1 MCVLESDCLALIHTQ
16 TSLKH
21 LAQCSQL
28 QEVTSFFGIS
38 LFSRLVCNFPS
49 QLPGVRR
56 PRGATVSSDGEPGT
70 DEVLLKEQQRM
81 QKLLHDLKVS
91 ASRVRSSQL
100 APLVEIVTEFGTCL
114 TSLVELMLSS
124 KVEQVVV
131 SVQEAASLLELE
143 TALGRVTR
151 LGLEGNHLCRLVAR
165 HGGVRLLVE
174 MLTSPKWL
182 PARGSLLRT
191 LGTVCCVL
199 EAIRQLEEVRGVE
212 VIARLVGDSGARE
225 SERAEAAGVLAQV
238 RAWSLQ
244 SGVLSLVSLGYKP
257 MDRGERLHPGR
268 HRERL
273 PPGGL
278 PHRPLQVH
286 QVSRD
291 FPPGGSCSC
300 QPLLPLPPGADCHE
314 SDGHIACPLDL
325 PQVQCKTQH
334 LHPGPGADFF
344 T

>member
-1 MCVLESDCLALIHTQ
+1 MGEGSNRSSLCSLVRVLESDCLALIHTQ

-238 RAWSLQ
+238 RA
-244 SGVLSLVSLGYKP
+244 
-257 MDRGERLHPGR
+257 
-268 HRERL
+268 
-273 PPGGL
+273 
-278 PHRPLQVH
+278 
-286 QVSRD
+286 
-291 FPPGGSCSC
+291 
-300 QPLLPLPPGADCHE
+300 
-314 SDGHIACPLDL
+314 
-325 PQVQCKTQH
+325 
-334 LHPGPGADFF
+334 
-344 T
+344 

>member
-1 MCVLESDCLALIHTQ
+1 M
-16 TSLKH
+16 
-21 LAQCSQL
+21 
-28 QEVTSFFGIS
+28 
-38 LFSRLVCNFPS
+38 
-49 QLPGVRR
+49 RR
-56 PRGATVSSDGEPGT
+56 QATVDGELLGT

-131 SVQEAASLLELE
+131 QVQEAGSLLELE
-143 TALGRVTR
+143 AGLGRVTR

-225 SERAEAAGVLAQV
+225 PERAEAAGVLAQV
-238 RAWSLQ
+238 RQ
-244 SGVLSLVSLGYKP
+244 SGLLNLVYISSIFS
-257 MDRGERLHPGR
+257 RSQAPG
-268 HRERL
+268 
-273 PPGGL
+273 
-278 PHRPLQVH
+278 
-286 QVSRD
+286 
-291 FPPGGSCSC
+291 
-300 QPLLPLPPGADCHE
+300 
-314 SDGHIACPLDL
+314 
-325 PQVQCKTQH
+325 
-334 LHPGPGADFF
+334 
-344 T
+344 

>member
-1 MCVLESDCLALIHTQ
+1 MLGEGCNRSTLCSLVRVLESDCLALLHTQ
-16 TSLKH
+16 TSLRH

-28 QEVTSFFGIS
+28 QEVTVFSWS
-38 LFSRLVCNFPS
+38 PLFQSPVCNFLS

-56 PRGATVSSDGEPGT
+56 PRGATSDGELGT

-100 APLVEIVTEFGTCL
+100 APLVEVVTEFGTCL

-131 SVQEAASLLELE
+131 SVQEAASLQELE
-143 TALGRVTR
+143 AALGRVTR

-225 SERAEAAGVLAQV
+225 AERAEAAGVLAQV
-238 RAWSLQ
+238 RAW
-244 SGVLSLVSLGYKP
+244 
-257 MDRGERLHPGR
+257 
-268 HRERL
+268 
-273 PPGGL
+273 PPEPSFYL
-278 PHRPLQVH
+278 WY
-286 QVSRD
+286 
-291 FPPGGSCSC
+291 F
-300 QPLLPLPPGADCHE
+300 
-314 SDGHIACPLDL
+314 
-325 PQVQCKTQH
+325 
-334 LHPGPGADFF
+334 
-344 T
+344 

>member
-1 MCVLESDCLALIHTQ
+1 MFFRVLGEGGSRSSLCSLVRVLESDCLALLHTQ

-21 LAQCSQL
+21 LAHCSQL
-28 QEVTSFFGIS
+28 QEVTTFSWS
-38 LFSRLVCNFPS
+38 HLFQSPVCNFLS

-56 PRGATVSSDGEPGT
+56 PRGASVSSDGELGT

-100 APLVEIVTEFGTCL
+100 APLVEVVTEFGTCL

-131 SVQEAASLLELE
+131 SVQEAASLQELE
-143 TALGRVTR
+143 AALGRVTR

-191 LGTVCCVL
+191 LGTICCVL

-212 VIARLVGDSGARE
+212 VIARLVGDSAARE
-225 SERAEAAGVLAQV
+225 AERAEAAGVLAQV
-238 RAWSLQ
+238 RPS
-244 SGVLSLVSLGYKP
+244 
-257 MDRGERLHPGR
+257 
-268 HRERL
+268 
-273 PPGGL
+273 
-278 PHRPLQVH
+278 
-286 QVSRD
+286 
-291 FPPGGSCSC
+291 
-300 QPLLPLPPGADCHE
+300 
-314 SDGHIACPLDL
+314 
-325 PQVQCKTQH
+325 
-334 LHPGPGADFF
+334 
-344 T
+344 